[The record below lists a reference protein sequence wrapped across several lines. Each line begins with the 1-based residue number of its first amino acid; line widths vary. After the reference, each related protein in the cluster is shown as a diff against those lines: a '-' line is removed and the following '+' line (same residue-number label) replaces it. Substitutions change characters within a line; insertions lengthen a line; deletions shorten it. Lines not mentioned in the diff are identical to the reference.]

1 MSIRAEFRAL
11 LALAG
16 PLALT
21 HLGNQL
27 LGVVDTAVVGRLGE
41 ISLGAVGLGNS
52 VYFGVSII
60 GLGLMLGLDP
70 LVSQAVGA
78 GEPIKARRVY
88 WQGVWLAPL
97 LTAPLALGVLL
108 VLGCLPA
115 IGVDADNY
123 RETVGYVHGRLPSLL
138 PFLWLVGA
146 RAYLQGHNIT
156 RPLVIGVVVAN
167 VINLPLSWILVFGAE
182 GLSDLGLPGFGIP
195 AMGAAGAGWTSSVCT
210 VIQCAVATLAVR
222 SIEAPGA
229 VDRSWDR
236 KLARHAMGLGLPIGL
251 TLFVEVGV
259 FSGTGVLMAT
269 LGPRPLAAHNVA
281 LALASMSFQVTLAI
295 GAAASVRVGQAVGRS
310 DTAGA
315 RRAGF
320 VAFIAGGSF
329 MLLSSLLFVTVPHHL
344 ARLITNDVALIP
356 SAAQLILVA
365 AAFQLVD
372 GLQAVGAGA
381 LRGAGDTRFA
391 LVANILGHYAIG
403 VPLAITLTWVLGWG
417 AVGLWWGLSAGLAV
431 VALALTLRFA
441 RISKRAIARV

>member
-1 MSIRAEFRAL
+1 MSVRVEFRAL

-41 ISLGAVGLGNS
+41 ISLGAVGLGGA
-52 VYFGVSII
+52 VYFGVSIV

-78 GEPIKARRVY
+78 SEPKKARRVF
-88 WQGVWLAPL
+88 WQGVWLAPML
-97 LTAPLALGVLL
+97 AAPLAIGVLA
-108 VLGCLPA
+108 VLYALPS
-115 IGVDADNY
+115 IGVDPDNY

-167 VINLPLSWILVFGAE
+167 IVNLPLSWVLVFGAE
-182 GLSDLGLPGFGIP
+182 GLERLGLPGLGIP
-195 AMGAAGAGWTSSVCT
+195 ALGAAGAGWTSSVCT
-210 VIQCAVATLAVR
+210 VIQCAVATTAVR
-222 SIEAPGA
+222 GIDVPGA
-229 VDRSWDR
+229 VNRAWSGE
-236 KLARHAMGLGLPIGL
+236 LARHAMSLGLPIGL
-251 TLFVEVGV
+251 TLFAEVSV

-281 LALASMSFQVTLAI
+281 LALASLSFQVTLAI

-310 DTAGA
+310 DVAGA
-315 RRAGF
+315 RRAGL
-320 VAFIAGGSF
+320 VALATGGGF
-329 MLLSSLLFVTVPHHL
+329 MLLSALLFLTMPGAL
-344 ARLITNDVALIP
+344 ARLITNDEALIP
-356 SAAQLILVA
+356 AAVQLVLVA

-391 LVANILGHYAIG
+391 LFANIFGHYAIG
-403 VPLAITLTWVLGWG
+403 VPLAVTLTWVLGWG

-431 VALALTLRFA
+431 VAVALTVRFS
-441 RISKRAIARV
+441 RISNEPIARA